1 MMHFLSLGRY
11 LRTAKAPGLTFSPSV
26 LARTYDVS
34 NNDLFCC
41 GALVRCSDMR
51 QCAANV
57 RKTDMTIAPS
67 ANEADT
73 NLGFCVQK
81 TTAHLIL
88 FC

>member
-1 MMHFLSLGRY
+1 MMHFLSLVRY
-11 LRTAKAPGLTFSPSV
+11 LRTAKALGLAFPLSV
-26 LARTYDVS
+26 LARAYDVS

-41 GALVRCSDMR
+41 GALVRCTDMR